1 MQIYLALNSY
11 VICSLGFTL
20 YLQRIDMD
28 VMFLGDNCVRKARPI
43 YIEIAGAD
51 QILRGSLNRRG
62 RDNSMGDKLTALEK
76 KWILYDVA
84 NSAFTMM
91 VSTIIPIYFN
101 QLGKQAGISEVNY
114 LAYWGYTISI
124 STLIV
129 AILGPVLGAAAD
141 KGRRKKFYFALTII
155 LGAIG
160 CAALG
165 FVREWLIF
173 LVVFCIV
180 KSVYS
185 LSLVIYDS
193 TLADVTTPERMDNVS
208 SQGYAWGYIGSC
220 VPFIA
225 CLVLVLGSGSI
236 GMSQMMA
243 LSVSLVIT
251 ALWWMG
257 VSVPI
262 LKSYRQ
268 VNYLTG
274 GEEHHNILKQLG
286 SSLKDVVKD
295 RKILFFLL
303 AFFFYIDGVYTII
316 DMSTAYGSALGLGTT
331 DMLLALLVT
340 QFVAFPFAILFGKL
354 SQKGMSEKLIMVSIV
369 AYTGI
374 AIFAFFMS
382 ASWQFWV
389 LAVCVGMFQG
399 GIQALSRSYFT
410 KIIPAERSGEFF
422 GFYDICGKGA
432 SVIGS
437 TLMGLV
443 SQVTGSVNYG
453 VGVIAIFFIIGLA
466 LFIVSTR
473 QKSAQE

>member
-1 MQIYLALNSY
+1 M
-11 VICSLGFTL
+11 
-20 YLQRIDMD
+20 
-28 VMFLGDNCVRKARPI
+28 K
-43 YIEIAGAD
+43 
-51 QILRGSLNRRG
+51 
-62 RDNSMGDKLTALEK
+62 DKLTSLEK

-101 QLGKQAGISEVNY
+101 QLGKQAGLSEVDY
-114 LAYWGYTISI
+114 LAYWGYAISI

-129 AILGPVLGAAAD
+129 AILGPLVGAAAD
-141 KGRRKKFYFALTII
+141 KGRKKKTFFAATII

-165 FVREWLIF
+165 FVKEWLFF

-180 KSVYS
+180 KSVYA

-193 TLADVTTPERMDNVS
+193 TLSDVTTPERMDNVS

-225 CLVLVLGSGSI
+225 CLVLVLCSDSL
-236 GMSQMMA
+236 GMSQMTA
-243 LSVSLVIT
+243 LSLSLVIT
-251 ALWWMG
+251 AAWWMG

-268 VNYLTG
+268 TNYLTG
-274 GEEHHNILKQLG
+274 GEETGGILAQLG
-286 SSLKDVVKD
+286 TSLKDIVKD
-295 RKILFFLL
+295 KKILFFLL
-303 AFFFYIDGVYTII
+303 AFLFYIDGVYTII
-316 DMSTAYGSALGLGTT
+316 DMSTAYGSALGLGST

-354 SQKGMSEKLIMVSIV
+354 SQKGMSEKLIIIAIA

-374 AIFAFFMS
+374 AVFAFFMS

-389 LAVCVGMFQG
+389 LAIFVGMFQG
-399 GIQALSRSYFT
+399 GIQALSRSYFA

-432 SVIGS
+432 SVIG
-437 TLMGLV
+437 TTMMGLV
-443 SQVTGSVNYG
+443 SQATGSVNCG
-453 VGVIAIFFIIGLA
+453 VGIIAVFFVIGLV

-473 QKSAQE
+473 QKNAA

>member
-1 MQIYLALNSY
+1 MKS
-11 VICSLGFTL
+11 
-20 YLQRIDMD
+20 
-28 VMFLGDNCVRKARPI
+28 
-43 YIEIAGAD
+43 
-51 QILRGSLNRRG
+51 
-62 RDNSMGDKLTALEK
+62 KLTSLEK

-91 VSTIIPIYFN
+91 VSTILPIYFN
-101 QLGKQAGISEVNY
+101 QLAKQAGISEVNY
-114 LAYWGYTISI
+114 LAYWGYAISVSTI
-124 STLIV
+124 IV
-129 AILGPVLGAAAD
+129 AVLGPILGAAAD
-141 KGRRKKFYFALTII
+141 KGRRKKFFFALTII
-155 LGAIG
+155 LGSIG

-165 FVREWLIF
+165 LVQGWLIF

-180 KSVYS
+180 KCVYS

-193 TLADVTTPERMDNVS
+193 TLVDVTTTERMDEVS

-225 CLVLVLGSGSI
+225 CLVLVLGSESI
-236 GMSQMMA
+236 GMSQMTA
-243 LSVSLVIT
+243 LSLSLVIT
-251 ALWWMG
+251 AVWWLG

-262 LKSYRQ
+262 LKSYHQ
-268 VNYLTG
+268 VNYITG
-274 GEEHHNILKQLG
+274 EEEHHNILRQLG
-286 SSLKDVVKD
+286 TSLQDIIKD

-354 SQKGMSEKLIMVSIV
+354 SQKGMAEKLIMISILG
-369 AYTGI
+369 YTGVA
-374 AIFAFFMS
+374 AIAFFMT
-382 ASWQFWV
+382 AVWQFWV

-410 KIIPAERSGEFF
+410 KIIPPERAGEFF

-432 SVIGS
+432 SVIGT
-437 TLMGLV
+437 TLMGVV
-443 SQVTGSVNYG
+443 SQLTGSINYG
-453 VGVIAIFFIIGLA
+453 VSVIAIFFIVGLGF
-466 LFIVSTR
+466 FILSTR
-473 QKSAQE
+473 QKSYYEKG

>member
-1 MQIYLALNSY
+1 M
-11 VICSLGFTL
+11 
-20 YLQRIDMD
+20 
-28 VMFLGDNCVRKARPI
+28 K
-43 YIEIAGAD
+43 
-51 QILRGSLNRRG
+51 
-62 RDNSMGDKLTALEK
+62 DKLTSLEK

-101 QLGKQAGISEVNY
+101 QLGKQAGLSEVDY
-114 LAYWGYTISI
+114 LAYWGYAISI
-124 STLIV
+124 STLLV
-129 AILGPVLGAAAD
+129 AILGPIVGAAAD
-141 KGRRKKFYFALTII
+141 KGRKKKTFFAATII

-165 FVREWLIF
+165 FVKEWLFF
-173 LVVFCIV
+173 LIVFCIV

-193 TLADVTTPERMDNVS
+193 TLSDVTTPERMDNVS

-225 CLVLVLGSGSI
+225 CLVLVLCSDKI
-236 GMSQMMA
+236 GMSQMVA
-243 LSVSLVIT
+243 LSLSLVIT
-251 ALWWMG
+251 AVWWMG

-268 VNYLTG
+268 TNYLTG
-274 GEEHHNILKQLG
+274 GEEKSGILSQLG
-286 SSLKDVVKD
+286 TSLKDIVKD
-295 RKILFFLL
+295 KKILFFLL
-303 AFFFYIDGVYTII
+303 AFLFYIDGVYTII
-316 DMSTAYGSALGLGTT
+316 DMSTAYGSALGLGST

-354 SQKGMSEKLIMVSIV
+354 SQKGMSEKLIIIAIA

-374 AIFAFFMS
+374 AVFAFFMS

-389 LAVCVGMFQG
+389 LAIFVGMFQG
-399 GIQALSRSYFT
+399 GIQALSRSYFA

-432 SVIGS
+432 SVIG
-437 TLMGLV
+437 TTMMGLV
-443 SQVTGSVNYG
+443 SQATGSVNCG
-453 VGVIAIFFIIGLA
+453 VGIIAVFFLIGLVLFII
-466 LFIVSTR
+466 STK
-473 QKSAQE
+473 QKTV

>member
-1 MQIYLALNSY
+1 M
-11 VICSLGFTL
+11 
-20 YLQRIDMD
+20 
-28 VMFLGDNCVRKARPI
+28 K
-43 YIEIAGAD
+43 
-51 QILRGSLNRRG
+51 
-62 RDNSMGDKLTALEK
+62 DKLTSLEK

-101 QLGKQAGISEVNY
+101 QLGKQAGLSEVDY
-114 LAYWGYTISI
+114 LAYWGYAISI
-124 STLIV
+124 STLLV
-129 AILGPVLGAAAD
+129 AILGPIVGAAAD
-141 KGRRKKFYFALTII
+141 KGRKKKTYFALTII

-165 FVREWLIF
+165 FVKEWLFF
-173 LVVFCIV
+173 LIVFCIV

-193 TLADVTTPERMDNVS
+193 TLSDITTPERMDNVS

-225 CLVLVLGSGSI
+225 CLVLVLCSDKI
-236 GMSQMMA
+236 GMSQMVA
-243 LSVSLVIT
+243 LSLSLVIT
-251 ALWWMG
+251 AVWWMG
-257 VSVPI
+257 VSLPI

-268 VNYLTG
+268 TNYLTG
-274 GEEHHNILKQLG
+274 GEEKSGILSQLG
-286 SSLKDVVKD
+286 TSLKDIVKD
-295 RKILFFLL
+295 KKILFFLL
-303 AFFFYIDGVYTII
+303 AFLFYIDGVYTII
-316 DMSTAYGSALGLGTT
+316 DMSTAYGSALGLGST

-354 SQKGMSEKLIMVSIV
+354 SQKGMSEKLIIIAIA

-374 AIFAFFMS
+374 AVFAFFMS

-389 LAVCVGMFQG
+389 LAIFVGMFQG
-399 GIQALSRSYFT
+399 GIQALSRSYFA

-432 SVIGS
+432 SVIG
-437 TLMGLV
+437 TTMMGLV
-443 SQVTGSVNYG
+443 SQATGSVNCG
-453 VGVIAIFFIIGLA
+453 VGIIAVFFLIGLVLFII
-466 LFIVSTR
+466 STK
-473 QKSAQE
+473 QKTA

>member
-1 MQIYLALNSY
+1 MKS
-11 VICSLGFTL
+11 
-20 YLQRIDMD
+20 
-28 VMFLGDNCVRKARPI
+28 
-43 YIEIAGAD
+43 
-51 QILRGSLNRRG
+51 
-62 RDNSMGDKLTALEK
+62 KLTSLEK

-101 QLGKQAGISEVNY
+101 QLGKQAGLSEVNY
-114 LAYWGYTISI
+114 LAYWGYAISI

-129 AILGPVLGAAAD
+129 AFLGPLLGAAAD
-141 KGRRKKFYFALTII
+141 KGKKKKAIFAATIV

-165 FVREWLIF
+165 FVKEWLMF
-173 LVVFCIV
+173 LIVFCIV

-185 LSLVIYDS
+185 LSLVVYDS
-193 TLADVTTPERMDNVS
+193 TLGDITTEERMDNVS

-225 CLVLVLGSGSI
+225 CLLLVLNSDKI
-236 GMSQMMA
+236 GLSQMTA
-243 LSVSLVIT
+243 LSLALVIT
-251 ALWWMG
+251 AVWWMG

-262 LKSYRQ
+262 LRSYQ
-268 VNYLTG
+268 QKYFLTG
-274 GEEHHNILKQLG
+274 EEEKKNILQQLG
-286 SSLKDVVKD
+286 VSLRDIAKNKKVF
-295 RKILFFLL
+295 FFLL

-316 DMSTAYGSALGLGTT
+316 DMSTAYGSALGLGST

-354 SQKGMSEKLIMVSIV
+354 SQKGMSEKLIMIAIA

-374 AIFAFFMS
+374 AIFAYFMR

-389 LAVCVGMFQG
+389 LAIFVGMFQG
-399 GIQALSRSYFT
+399 GIQALSRSYFA

-432 SVIGS
+432 SVIGT

-443 SQVTGSVNYG
+443 SQMTGSVNNG
-453 VGVIAIFFIIGLA
+453 VGVIAVFFVIGLI
-466 LFIVSTR
+466 LFVVSTR
-473 QKSAQE
+473 QEAANN

>member
-1 MQIYLALNSY
+1 M
-11 VICSLGFTL
+11 
-20 YLQRIDMD
+20 
-28 VMFLGDNCVRKARPI
+28 K
-43 YIEIAGAD
+43 
-51 QILRGSLNRRG
+51 
-62 RDNSMGDKLTALEK
+62 DKLTSLEK

-101 QLGKQAGISEVNY
+101 QLGKQAGLSEVDY
-114 LAYWGYTISI
+114 LAYWGYAISI
-124 STLIV
+124 STLLV
-129 AILGPVLGAAAD
+129 AVLGPIVGAAAD
-141 KGRRKKFYFALTII
+141 KGRKKKTYFALTII

-165 FVREWLIF
+165 FVKEWLFF
-173 LVVFCIV
+173 LIVFCIV

-193 TLADVTTPERMDNVS
+193 TLSDITTPERMDNVS

-225 CLVLVLGSGSI
+225 CLVLVLCSDKI
-236 GMSQMMA
+236 GMSQMLA
-243 LSVSLVIT
+243 LSLSLVIT
-251 ALWWMG
+251 AVWWMG
-257 VSVPI
+257 VSLPI

-268 VNYLTG
+268 TNYLTG
-274 GEEHHNILKQLG
+274 GEEKSGILSQLG
-286 SSLKDVVKD
+286 TSLKDIVKD
-295 RKILFFLL
+295 KKILFFLL
-303 AFFFYIDGVYTII
+303 AFLFYIDGVYTII
-316 DMSTAYGSALGLGTT
+316 DMSTAYGSALGLGST

-354 SQKGMSEKLIMVSIV
+354 SQKGMSEKLIIIAIA

-374 AIFAFFMS
+374 AVFAFFMS

-389 LAVCVGMFQG
+389 LAIFVGMFQG
-399 GIQALSRSYFT
+399 GIQALSRSYFA

-432 SVIGS
+432 SVIG
-437 TLMGLV
+437 TTMMGLV
-443 SQVTGSVNYG
+443 SQATGSVNCG
-453 VGVIAIFFIIGLA
+453 VGIIAVFFLIGLVLFII
-466 LFIVSTR
+466 STK
-473 QKSAQE
+473 QKTA

>member
-1 MQIYLALNSY
+1 MKS
-11 VICSLGFTL
+11 
-20 YLQRIDMD
+20 
-28 VMFLGDNCVRKARPI
+28 
-43 YIEIAGAD
+43 
-51 QILRGSLNRRG
+51 
-62 RDNSMGDKLTALEK
+62 KLTSLEK

-101 QLGKQAGISEVNY
+101 QLGKQAGLSEVNY
-114 LAYWGYTISI
+114 LAYWGYVISI

-129 AILGPVLGAAAD
+129 AFLGPLLGAAAD
-141 KGRRKKFYFALTII
+141 KGKKKKAIFAATIV

-165 FVREWLIF
+165 FVKEWLMF
-173 LVVFCIV
+173 LIVFCIV

-185 LSLVIYDS
+185 LSLVVYDS
-193 TLADVTTPERMDNVS
+193 TLGDITTEERMDNVS

-225 CLVLVLGSGSI
+225 CLLLVLNSDKI
-236 GMSQMMA
+236 GLSQMTA
-243 LSVSLVIT
+243 LSFALVIT
-251 ALWWMG
+251 AVWWMG

-262 LKSYRQ
+262 LRSYQ
-268 VNYLTG
+268 QKYFLTG
-274 GEEHHNILKQLG
+274 EEEKKNILQQLG
-286 SSLKDVVKD
+286 VSLRDIAKNKKVF
-295 RKILFFLL
+295 FFLL

-316 DMSTAYGSALGLGTT
+316 DMSTAYGSALGLGST

-354 SQKGMSEKLIMVSIV
+354 SQKGMSEKLIMIAIA

-374 AIFAFFMS
+374 AIFAYFMR
-382 ASWQFWV
+382 ARWQFWV
-389 LAVCVGMFQG
+389 LAIFVGMFQG
-399 GIQALSRSYFT
+399 GIQALSRSYFA

-432 SVIGS
+432 SVIGT

-443 SQVTGSVNYG
+443 SQMTGSVNNG
-453 VGVIAIFFIIGLA
+453 VGVIAVFFVIGLI
-466 LFIVSTR
+466 LFVVSTR
-473 QKSAQE
+473 QEAANN

>member
-1 MQIYLALNSY
+1 M
-11 VICSLGFTL
+11 
-20 YLQRIDMD
+20 
-28 VMFLGDNCVRKARPI
+28 K
-43 YIEIAGAD
+43 
-51 QILRGSLNRRG
+51 
-62 RDNSMGDKLTALEK
+62 DKLTSLEK

-101 QLGKQAGISEVNY
+101 QLGKQAGLSEVDY
-114 LAYWGYTISI
+114 LAYWGYAISI
-124 STLIV
+124 STLLV
-129 AILGPVLGAAAD
+129 AVLGPIVGAAAD
-141 KGRRKKFYFALTII
+141 KGRKKKTYFALTII

-165 FVREWLIF
+165 FVKEWLFF
-173 LVVFCIV
+173 LIVFCIV

-193 TLADVTTPERMDNVS
+193 TLSDITTPERMDNVS

-225 CLVLVLGSGSI
+225 CLVLVLCSDKI
-236 GMSQMMA
+236 GMSQMLA
-243 LSVSLVIT
+243 LSLSLVIT
-251 ALWWMG
+251 AVWWMG
-257 VSVPI
+257 VSLPI

-268 VNYLTG
+268 TNYLTG
-274 GEEHHNILKQLG
+274 GEEKSGILSQLG
-286 SSLKDVVKD
+286 TSLKDIVKD
-295 RKILFFLL
+295 KRILFFLL
-303 AFFFYIDGVYTII
+303 AFLFYIDGVYTII
-316 DMSTAYGSALGLGTT
+316 DMSTAYGSALGLGST

-354 SQKGMSEKLIMVSIV
+354 SQKGMSEKLIIIAIA

-374 AIFAFFMS
+374 AVFAFFMS

-389 LAVCVGMFQG
+389 LAIFVGMFQG
-399 GIQALSRSYFT
+399 GIQALSRSYFA

-432 SVIGS
+432 SVIG
-437 TLMGLV
+437 TTMMGLV
-443 SQVTGSVNYG
+443 SQATGSVNCG
-453 VGVIAIFFIIGLA
+453 VGIIAVFFLIGLVLFII
-466 LFIVSTR
+466 STK
-473 QKSAQE
+473 QKTA